1 MVFWRQ
7 SKISF
12 RDLFTMR
19 EVEAT
24 VLEGILPTLF
34 KTRHID
40 DRILDDGLPPGT
52 RARTPSCP
60 NVAHMQDISTDRIA
74 NSVNGLHDTI
84 AQLKSQFMALRLEL
98 NNLNNQSSNID
109 GDVIRHLL
117 TELKAKDE
125 ENVRLKLENESFIIK
140 NRVIE
145 ERQLGP
151 TPTPYS
157 PFLLEARTPLHLRNP
172 GISKEDGTKGIAWP
186 SSLSSRNATRY
197 QAAGCFDVAGC
208 EDLLEQAQTPPAKG
222 PLSSRDVHVGNMA
235 FRRTASL
242 PATSQFRTEHT
253 MNGGKNL
260 GSQPQRYT
268 TATTLGY
275 EERATKR
282 PRLTGPESGSMSEP
296 QHQSANLRGGQRQ
309 SSPTIGGWRR
319 SGRVRTRGVSMG
331 RTEHP
336 APESA
341 TPMTAIP
348 ASEALQSLDINID
361 ELPPQPQQPEQDQ
374 LPREVEVQ
382 MPMVTIPLID
392 SDSTTN
398 KISTISRTRSRRGRP
413 QGPRRPSSSSLS
425 TATTAAATQSASD
438 TRSAQQDS
446 TRNGYDANPG
456 LETTT
461 TAVQRT
467 SYSSQNM
474 ASDTNEPRNASEQ
487 TNSASDENAA
497 TQKPGGDEQS
507 LTQEQSLQRLSSA
520 GIAEKGGNDVDTGAS
535 VRSKRRSLMKA
546 RENLVKATMEREEA
560 MTLAESD

>member
-1 MVFWRQ
+1 M
-7 SKISF
+7 
-12 RDLFTMR
+12 
-19 EVEAT
+19 
-24 VLEGILPTLF
+24 
-34 KTRHID
+34 
-40 DRILDDGLPPGT
+40 
-52 RARTPSCP
+52 
-60 NVAHMQDISTDRIA
+60 DRIA
-74 NSVNGLHDTI
+74 NSVDDLHNTI
-84 AQLKSQFMALRLEL
+84 AQLKSQFTALRLEL
-98 NNLNNQSSNID
+98 NNPNNQSSNIN
-109 GDVIRHLL
+109 GDIIRHLL
-117 TELKAKDE
+117 AELKAKDE
-125 ENVRLKLENESFIIK
+125 ENVRLKLENESFILK

-145 ERQLGP
+145 ERQLRP

-157 PFLLEARTPLHLRNP
+157 PFLLEARTPLHSRSP
-172 GISKEDGTKGIAWP
+172 GISKEDGAKGIAWP
-186 SSLSSRNATRY
+186 SSLSSCNATRY
-197 QAAGCFDVAGC
+197 QAADCFDVAGG
-208 EDLLEQAQTPPAKG
+208 EDLMEQAQTPPARG
-222 PLSSRDVHVGNMA
+222 PLSTRDVHVGSMA

-253 MNGGKNL
+253 MNGDKNL

-268 TATTLGY
+268 TATALEY
-275 EERATKR
+275 EERAIKR

-296 QHQSANLRGGQRQ
+296 QHQPANLRSGQRQ
-309 SSPTIGGWRR
+309 SSPIIGGWRR
-319 SGRVRTRGVSMG
+319 SGRVRARGVSTS

-361 ELPPQPQQPEQDQ
+361 KPPSQLQQPEQDQ

-398 KISTISRTRSRRGRP
+398 KISTISRTRSRRGRH

-425 TATTAAATQSASD
+425 TATTAAVTESASH
-438 TRSAQQDS
+438 TRSAQHDG
-446 TRNGYDANPG
+446 TRNGYDANSG

-461 TAVQRT
+461 TAIRRT
-467 SYSSQNM
+467 SHGSQNM
-474 ASDTNEPRNASEQ
+474 ASGTNESRNASEQ
-487 TNSASDENAA
+487 TNSASDENTA

-507 LTQEQSLQRLSSA
+507 LTQEQSRQKLSSA
-520 GIAEKGGNDVDTGAS
+520 DIAEKDGNDVDTGAS

-560 MTLAESD
+560 ITLAESD